1 VLTAV
6 LLRQTGAPAEEDLSN
21 WGHHPSVSTL
31 PDDVMQKAAA
41 DDVSFVFSCQV

>member
-1 VLTAV
+1 M
-6 LLRQTGAPAEEDLSN
+6 LLFYQVGAPAEEDLIN

-41 DDVSFVFSCQV
+41 DDVSFIFSCQV